1 MLEIEKFEVE
11 IKKGLLNTI
20 YFCYATESYFLFEAL
35 RLVRKYFDSI
45 AIETYE
51 SPEEVDV
58 TSLMTAASLFSE
70 KRILIVYNFEKI
82 KKSEK
87 RIEWLEKI
95 LSTASFSVT
104 LIIVCNTSS
113 KEILKEIDFL
123 KKNKQCKIYNLDI
136 YERELSLWVTY
147 KATEN
152 KLNLKS
158 DAIYYLID
166 VTGGQPGL
174 ISSEIEKIAL
184 LTDKSTVGLF
194 DIKDILSEMSAA
206 TAFDLV
212 DAIQKKEKEKAFKLL
227 EKLKDIEPDMILG
240 ALNWYYT
247 NRTSADSRIYGL
259 LYKTNISL
267 RQARACSLEM
277 LVYELLKN

>member
-1 MLEIEKFEVE
+1 
-11 IKKGLLNTI
+11 
-20 YFCYATESYFLFEAL
+20 
-35 RLVRKYFDSI
+35 
-45 AIETYE
+45 
-51 SPEEVDV
+51 
-58 TSLMTAASLFSE
+58 
-70 KRILIVYNFEKI
+70 
-82 KKSEK
+82 
-87 RIEWLEKI
+87 
-95 LSTASFSVT
+95 

-123 KKNKQCKIYNLDI
+123 KNKQCKIYNLDI

-194 DIKDILSEMSAA
+194 DIKDILSEMSDA

-212 DAIQKKEKEKAFKLL
+212 DAIQKKKRKSFPER
-227 EKLKDIEPDMILG
+227 
-240 ALNWYYT
+240 Y
-247 NRTSADSRIYGL
+247 
-259 LYKTNISL
+259 
-267 RQARACSLEM
+267 
-277 LVYELLKN
+277 